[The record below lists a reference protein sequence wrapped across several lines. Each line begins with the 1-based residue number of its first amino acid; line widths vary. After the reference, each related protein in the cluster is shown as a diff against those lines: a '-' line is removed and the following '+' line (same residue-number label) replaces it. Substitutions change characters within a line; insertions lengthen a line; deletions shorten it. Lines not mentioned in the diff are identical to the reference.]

1 MRRSNLTYMTFIPM
15 LAVIFLISGCYTQVG
30 TIKEERPAA
39 REEVYVEEYYDDT
52 GTTYR
57 YYSDDYYYDDYS
69 YRSPRHRMFF
79 SYYYPT
85 HYSFGWGVHYDPF
98 WYDRYY
104 VWDPWHYPR
113 YSYNIYFGWPSWRYH
128 YHTYYRWYGG
138 HYMYPWGPW
147 HYTHHYP
154 LYTYYP
160 SHAFR
165 DRQRTP
171 RTFGTTR
178 GYSRDGTYRLP
189 SAGRTTGDRTGVTG
203 RRDTEGRTGA
213 GVRDAGRTRTDD
225 TRVRSRDPQSGREGS
240 VRQPTRTRTPERV
253 RGGTERGGTQR
264 EGATRDSGRSRDSQQ
279 ESTRSRDNRSRGD
292 QSSGTT
298 VRERSTERA
307 TSPPARVR
315 QPEREDNRRS
325 EAPAPRVRSQNT
337 ETRTQSTPPTRV
349 RSQGS
354 QTRTR
359 VQSTPSRDRRES
371 VQSRPAPR
379 RDSGSSVRRSSPPPQ
394 RSVSPPPQRS
404 SGSSSSVRSGG
415 SSSRSSGS
423 RDSGSSRGGRQR

>member
-1 MRRSNLTYMTFIPM
+1 MRRFNLTYMTLIPM
-15 LAVIFLISGCYTQVG
+15 LAVIFLLSGCYTQVG
-30 TIKEERPAA
+30 TIMEERPAA

-79 SYYYPT
+79 NYYYPT
-85 HYSFGWGVHYDPF
+85 HYSFGWGVQYDPF

-104 VWDPWHYPR
+104 VWDPWYSTWYYPR
-113 YSYNIYFGWPSWRYH
+113 YSFNIYFGWPSWRYSH
-128 YHTYYRWYGG
+128 HAYYRWHGS

-147 HYTHHYP
+147 GYTRHYP
-154 LYTYYP
+154 TYTYYP
-160 SHAFR
+160 SYTYR

-178 GYSRDGTYRLP
+178 GYTRDGTYRLP
-189 SAGRTTGDRTGVTG
+189 SAGRTAGERSSVSG
-203 RRDTEGRTGA
+203 RRDTEGRTGTD
-213 GVRDAGRTRTDD
+213 VRGTPRTGRGDARGTD
-225 TRVRSRDPQSGREGS
+225 TRVRSRDTRSGRDGT
-240 VRQPTRTRTPERV
+240 VRQPTRTRTPDRV
-253 RGGTERGGTQR
+253 REGTQR
-264 EGATRDSGRSRDSQQ
+264 EGTTRDSGRSRGSQQ
-279 ESTRSRDNRSRGD
+279 EGTRSRDDRSRGD
-292 QSSGTT
+292 QSSGST
-298 VRERSTERA
+298 VRERSN
-307 TSPPARVR
+307 
-315 QPEREDNRRS
+315 DRS
-325 EAPAPRVRSQNT
+325 SAPAPRVRSQNT
-337 ETRTQSTPPTRV
+337 ETRTQSTPPARV

-379 RDSGSSVRRSSPPPQ
+379 RDSGSSVRRSGSPPQ
-394 RSVSPPPQRS
+394 RSVGSSPSRSRS
-404 SGSSSSVRSGG
+404 SSGTVRSGS